1 MIIYTTKEDDMLDW
15 IAWKHYGTVAVLE
28 QLILANPDVTDERL
42 SAGIKIKLPYIES
55 VSINEGEIRLWS

>member
-15 IAWKHYGTVAVLE
+15 IAWKHYETVAVLE

-42 SAGIKIKLPYIES
+42 PAGLKIKLPYIEA
-55 VSINEGEIRLWS
+55 VAIKNGGVRLWN